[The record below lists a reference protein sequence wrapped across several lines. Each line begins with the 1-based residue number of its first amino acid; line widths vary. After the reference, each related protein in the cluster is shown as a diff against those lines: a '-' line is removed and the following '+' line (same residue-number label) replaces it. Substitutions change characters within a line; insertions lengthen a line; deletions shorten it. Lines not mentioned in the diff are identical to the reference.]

1 MSNKNKF
8 EFKLRFPEFKGKET
22 WADRKLSEVL
32 FERKEKSTGK
42 EEVFSVSVH
51 KGVIDQI
58 EHLGRSFAAS
68 NTENYKRVLP
78 GDIIYTKSP
87 TGDFPFGIIKQS
99 KVSKPVI
106 VSPLYGVFRPETID
120 LGVILDAY
128 FEYPERTIN
137 YLSSIVQK
145 GAKNTININNETFL
159 SKSLVLPTDKF
170 EQQKIASCLS
180 SLDEVITGEQQKLEL
195 LKQHKKGLL
204 QNLFPQE
211 GETVPKLRFKEFE
224 NSGEWEVKKLGEVL
238 EKNKE
243 KNKDRKYTLVQ
254 SVSNKFGFINQDEYF
269 ENRIVASKDTSNYY
283 VIRKGCFAYNPSRI
297 DVGSLAYKNDE
308 NISIISPLYVSFKA
322 KNDKVLD
329 LYLLNWFRSNGFIE
343 QMIFEG
349 GVRNTLNF
357 DNLIEISIPLPSLP
371 EQEKI
376 AACLSSL
383 DEIIT
388 AQTQKIEQLQRH
400 KKGLLQ
406 GLFPNMNEHHG

>member
-1 MSNKNKF
+1 MSKNNKHKLIP
-8 EFKLRFPEFKGKET
+8 KLRFPEF
-22 WADRKLSEVL
+22 
-32 FERKEKSTGK
+32 
-42 EEVFSVSVH
+42 
-51 KGVIDQI
+51 
-58 EHLGRSFAAS
+58 
-68 NTENYKRVLP
+68 
-78 GDIIYTKSP
+78 
-87 TGDFPFGIIKQS
+87 
-99 KVSKPVI
+99 
-106 VSPLYGVFRPETID
+106 
-120 LGVILDAY
+120 
-128 FEYPERTIN
+128 
-137 YLSSIVQK
+137 
-145 GAKNTININNETFL
+145 
-159 SKSLVLPTDKF
+159 
-170 EQQKIASCLS
+170 
-180 SLDEVITGEQQKLEL
+180 
-195 LKQHKKGLL
+195 
-204 QNLFPQE
+204 QNE
-211 GETVPKLRFKEFE
+211 GEWK
-224 NSGEWEVKKLGEVL
+224 VKKLGEVL

-376 AACLSSL
+376 ASCLSSLDEVITGEQQKLELLKQHKKGLLQNLFPQEGETVPKLRFKEFENSGEWEVKRLGEVCEINPSISKLPKEFIYIDLESVKDGQLFQTKKISIDNAPSRAQRLLRKNDIIFQMVRPYQRNNLLFNLDGFNYVASTGYAQLRTSQSPEFLYYQLHTDFFVFRVLEKCTGTNYPAINTEELTKIEVFVPSLPEQQKIASCLSSL

-406 GLFPNMNEHHG
+406 GLFPNINNE

>member
-1 MSNKNKF
+1 MNKNNKHKLIP
-8 EFKLRFPEFKGKET
+8 KLRFPEF
-22 WADRKLSEVL
+22 
-32 FERKEKSTGK
+32 
-42 EEVFSVSVH
+42 
-51 KGVIDQI
+51 
-58 EHLGRSFAAS
+58 
-68 NTENYKRVLP
+68 
-78 GDIIYTKSP
+78 
-87 TGDFPFGIIKQS
+87 
-99 KVSKPVI
+99 
-106 VSPLYGVFRPETID
+106 
-120 LGVILDAY
+120 
-128 FEYPERTIN
+128 
-137 YLSSIVQK
+137 
-145 GAKNTININNETFL
+145 
-159 SKSLVLPTDKF
+159 
-170 EQQKIASCLS
+170 
-180 SLDEVITGEQQKLEL
+180 
-195 LKQHKKGLL
+195 
-204 QNLFPQE
+204 QNA
-211 GETVPKLRFKEFE
+211 
-224 NSGEWEVKKLGEVL
+224 GEWEVKKLGEVL

-329 LYLLNWFRSNGFIE
+329 LYLLNWFRSNSFIE

-371 EQEKI
+371 EQQKIASCLSSLDEVITGEQQKLELLKQHKKGLLQNLFPQEGETVPKLRFPEFKNAGEWEVKKLGEVAEIIKGEQLNRNDLNEKSIYPCLNGGVNPSGYTDKFNSEGNTITISEGGNSCGYVNFIRTKFWLGGHCYKIKEKEFIDKMFLFQLLKSVESKLMKLRVGSGLPNIQLRSLKDFKLIVSPSLPEQQKI

-383 DEIIT
+383 DDLIT

-406 GLFPNMNEHHG
+406 GLFPNMNEQHG